1 MYALFSTALVF
12 AFSQAVE
19 IPQANGDSVDIDIA
33 YAEHMTKHGFS
44 YESVDEYEVHKARYA
59 EVDAIIRAHNSMEGI
74 SFTMAHNRF
83 SDWSA
88 EDWGV
93 TAAPTTADVEEERPL
108 GDDSGTV
115 KVFNADNLEASI
127 DWRSTSNVSSYVYD

>member
-1 MYALFSTALVF
+1 MR
-12 AFSQAVE
+12 
-19 IPQANGDSVDIDIA
+19 
-33 YAEHMTKHGFS
+33 
-44 YESVDEYEVHKARYA
+44 KARYA
-59 EVDAIIRAHNSMEGI
+59 EFDAIIRAHNSMEGI

-115 KVFNADNLEASI
+115 KVFNADNLEANI